1 MNEYLRFYAQHWCVV
16 FLEAILWMHRNLSLL
31 PSAMFDQ
38 DDKHGLRLFVDF

>member
-1 MNEYLRFYAQHWCVV
+1 MNIFDSMLSIGAW

-38 DDKHGLRLFVDF
+38 GDKHGLRLFADF